1 MQFPVETIRHSASH
15 VMAAAV
21 KQLYPEAKF
30 DIGPSTEDGFYY
42 DFDLPEHLKVEEL
55 PAIEEKMAEIVKA
68 DYPFERIEVSR
79 DEAKK
84 MLADQKYKLERLADI
99 PEDGVITMYKCG
111 DFVDLCRG
119 PHVERTS
126 QIGAFKLVSVAGS
139 YYRGKETNP
148 MLQRIYGIAF
158 PSKTGTERVSPAH

>member
-1 MQFPVETIRHSASH
+1 
-15 VMAAAV
+15 
-21 KQLYPEAKF
+21 
-30 DIGPSTEDGFYY
+30 
-42 DFDLPEHLKVEEL
+42 
-55 PAIEEKMAEIVKA
+55 
-68 DYPFERIEVSR
+68 
-79 DEAKK
+79 

-158 PSKTGTERVSPAH
+158 PSKQELKEYLQRIEEAKKRDHRNGRSRTRSVASARRAHPQHHRNVLARPAYDARL